1 MIGFVV
7 GLLSGLVF
15 GFLFGFLYAEE
26 QMRSNKDFMKQVFER
41 RNEQDCSLTEKEEDD
56 NGDL

>member
-1 MIGFVV
+1 MIGLVV

-26 QMRSNKDFMKQVFER
+26 QMRNNKDFMKQVFER
-41 RNEQDCSLTEKEEDD
+41 RNEQENSLTEKEEDD